1 MDIRILFLA
10 LHVLGGVTGLILGI
24 WSLKPPTAG
33 DGRSLIRG
41 GYVAAVV
48 VLVAFLYA
56 LLVVDW
62 PTFEATQQVAFGAL
76 AILAAV
82 IVARVWLGFR
92 ALRDASAG
100 SRERYMDHL
109 YFGYISLWEGFFIVG
124 LIDLGAPGWLVAAIA
139 VGLVIL
145 GCRMFGAYKRGVLA
159 EAPRPA
165 QGFVT

>member
-1 MDIRILFLA
+1 MDVRSLSLA

-41 GYVAAVV
+41 GYVAAIVT
-48 VLVAFLYA
+48 LVTFLYG

-62 PTFEATQQVAFGAL
+62 PRFEAAQQVAFGAL
-76 AILAAV
+76 AVLAAV

-100 SRERYMDHL
+100 SSERYMDHL

-124 LIDLGAPGWLVAAIA
+124 LIDLGAPGWLVAAIG
-139 VGLVIL
+139 VGLLIVGGRL
-145 GCRMFGAYKRGVLA
+145 FGNYKRGVLA

-165 QGFVT
+165 RAS